1 MARINTNVASLAAQ
15 RGLSQSQKMMD
26 ETLQRLSSGLQINRG
41 ADDPAGLIASETL
54 RSEMSGIS
62 QAMENSQRASN
73 VISTAEGSLS
83 EVANLLTSIKNLIV
97 EAANTGAISPD
108 EIAANQL
115 QIDSAVESITRISNT
130 TNFAGLKLLDGG
142 LDYLTSGVDQG
153 VITSL
158 QINQANYGQQPTMP
172 VKIEVVTSAQK
183 AQLFFTQSAVTGGKV
198 TLEVNGVEGVDVL
211 NFVSG
216 TTASSIAFSV
226 NRLTEN
232 TGVSARLINS
242 ANATSGIVF
251 ESAGYGSRE
260 YVSINAQ
267 SGSFL
272 TSDVSG
278 ASTKRDTGRDAV
290 ATVNGATTVG
300 DGLNL
305 TANTS
310 VLDLDMTLA
319 EGFGIGQT
327 EFTVTGGGAVFQLG
341 PKITSNQQVNIG
353 LTSIRAS
360 NLGDFG
366 TGFLTDIVTGGS
378 KSLVSGQQSA
388 AANVL
393 EKAIRQVAVLRGRLG
408 AFEKNTLETNVN
420 SLSIALENVT
430 ASESQ
435 IRDADFAVETAKL
448 TRSQILTQ
456 AGTSVLAQA
465 NSTPQLVLSLL
476 QG

>member
-198 TLEVNGVEGVDVL
+198 TLEVIGVEGVDVL